1 MKPTAPGRRST
12 PSAISRALSKSR
24 TLSRESPPS
33 PTLPT
38 DGPALGA
45 FCAPGSVFIMDER
58 VQLTTGLQTQDRH
71 LFLFNDT
78 LVVAK
83 SKSSSSLKVKKQ
95 VGLSE
100 VWTATCLG
108 EVSEKR
114 ASADHSFV
122 LGWPTANCVVTFSS
136 SETKE
141 RWLSALLWQSKELKE
156 KEEPQSLPLQILML
170 EPDRRISTTTVTVSN
185 TETATGVIKMATRQ
199 LDFPG
204 RVDDLHLWVISGKED
219 VAYPLIGHE
228 HPFSI
233 ALSSLRDA
241 AERLPGADGSATHP
255 STDCPLDQL
264 ARGPPCRFIL
274 KPRTQG
280 PPQLQREP
288 LQKLLRRKKSLMGWA
303 LRKSLPSP
311 SASPATG
318 SPTTPHKLFGLS
330 LSSIC
335 LNGALPKPILD
346 LLLLLYQRGPSTQG
360 IFRRSANAKSCKEL
374 KEKLNS
380 GVHIP
385 LGAESV
391 LLAAAL
397 VTDFLRNIPD
407 SVLSSDMH
415 GLWMEAVDTENR
427 GSKIKAIKSLV
438 DQLPEA
444 NRLLLRLLFTVLRR
458 IEANAGQNQM
468 NALNL
473 ALCIAPNML
482 WPPSPACP
490 QEESKSAGKVAL
502 LVQLLIENAVEIFGD
517 DGTSLFQRAAEERS
531 ASLDHLLAPGRW
543 DSEEER
549 EQTAD
554 RGELG
559 TQGSPPEGEHQDWG
573 PFGKTTAS
581 YGQERRREARPPAGG
596 ERAAGGWLRPA
607 WDRCAS
613 EPSVRSGSR
622 PPTATREPVARQS
635 SCDDALL
642 RSPGDPVQRL
652 KLLQLESQ
660 KLLGL
665 GLGPAR
671 QRPPPPGPQ
680 GKPPLPQ
687 TPPPPTSLS
696 SLSSLSS
703 SSSSSSATT
712 PSPTGSSPSSLDSAF
727 SCCSEPSGAGPPDHL
742 TLPFMFGT
750 SARLRA
756 FSPQAARRTRPDQ
769 RESPAPPQ
777 ARPPEGPDPRSRDA
791 GGRDDEEGAAAA
803 PEPQLH
809 GNWEGGER
817 VGRAP
822 WARSPLARPESPRP
836 PSPGA
841 PEGGGG
847 PLREAP
853 AQRPG
858 KHTRTKITF
867 YLAPGG
873 SEAEGGGPGARPST
887 LRVPI
892 PQTVFY
898 GQNTPLVLQS
908 GARSQRPP
916 PGSPGPS
923 GVPPSPDGEPPA
935 SVRHTIR
942 IVLPASVRG
951 TVRGYFR
958 SAGPRSCWEDDAARA
973 VEGELL
979 RGRAEWQEG
988 AQGAGGHPKE
998 EPAPGPC
1005 PESFV

>member
-1 MKPTAPGRRST
+1 MKPTSPGRRST
-12 PSAISRALSKSR
+12 PSAISRALGKSR
-24 TLSRESPPS
+24 TLTREPPPS
-33 PTLPT
+33 PTLPS
-38 DGPALGA
+38 DGPTLGA
-45 FCAPGSVFIMDER
+45 LCAPGSVFIMEER

-71 LFLFNDT
+71 LFLFSDT
-78 LVVAK
+78 LIVAK

-136 SETKE
+136 SEAKE

-170 EPDRRISTTTVTVSN
+170 ESDHRVSTTTVTVSN
-185 TETATGVIKMATRQ
+185 TETATEVIKMAARQ

-204 RVDDLHLWVISGKED
+204 RADDLHLWVISGKED

-233 ALSSLRDA
+233 ALNSLRDA
-241 AERLPGADGSATHP
+241 ADRPPGANGGATQP
-255 STDCPLDQL
+255 STNSPLDQL
-264 ARGPPCRFIL
+264 AKGPPCRFIL

-288 LQKLLRRKKSLMGWA
+288 LQKLLRRKKSLMDWA

-330 LSSIC
+330 LTSIC
-335 LNGALPKPILD
+335 PNGALPKPILD

-380 GVHIP
+380 GVRIP

-427 GSKIKAIKSLV
+427 GSKIKAIKRLV
-438 DQLPEA
+438 GKLPEA

-458 IEANAGQNQM
+458 IEANAGENQM

-490 QEESKSAGKVAL
+490 REESKSTGKVAL

-531 ASLDHLLAPGRW
+531 ASLDHVLAPSRW

-549 EQTAD
+549 EQTANP
-554 RGELG
+554 GELSTPG
-559 TQGSPPEGEHQDWG
+559 SLPQGEQEDWG
-573 PFGKTTAS
+573 PFGKLTTC
-581 YGQERRREARPPAGG
+581 YGREARPSAGG
-596 ERAAGGWLRPA
+596 EGAARSWLRPA

-613 EPSVRSGSR
+613 EPSVR
-622 PPTATREPVARQS
+622 PPAATREPVARQS

-665 GLGPAR
+665 GLGPTG

-703 SSSSSSATT
+703 SSSSATT
-712 PSPTGSSPSSLDSAF
+712 PSPTGSSPTSLDSAF
-727 SCCSEPSGAGPPDHL
+727 SCCSEPSCAGPPEHL
-742 TLPFMFGT
+742 TLPFLFGT

-756 FSPQAARRTRPDQ
+756 FSPQATRRSRLDQ
-769 RESPAPPQ
+769 REPPASPQPC
-777 ARPPEGPDPRSRDA
+777 PPEGPDHRGRDS
-791 GGRDDEEGAAAA
+791 GGRNAEVGPTAA

-809 GNWEGGER
+809 GNWEDRER
-817 VGRAP
+817 VGRAS

-836 PSPGA
+836 SSPGA
-841 PEGGGG
+841 PGGGG
-847 PLREAP
+847 EPLREAP

-873 SEAEGGGPGARPST
+873 SEAEGGGPGAKSSM

-908 GARSQRPP
+908 GARRQRPQP
-916 PGSPGPS
+916 EAPAPS
-923 GVPPSPDGEPPA
+923 GVPPSLDGEPPA
-935 SVRHTIR
+935 SVHHTIR
-942 IVLPASVRG
+942 IVLPASICG

-958 SAGPRSCWEDDAARA
+958 SAGPTGCWGDDAARA

-979 RGRAEWQEG
+979 RSRAEWQQG

-998 EPAPGPC
+998 EPTPGPC